1 MEPQDR
7 VRFPA
12 KAYDIDKNLAFQ
24 RVGSVDGMAK
34 IVTRYGV
41 KFWGVL
47 GFELLGS
54 IILLG
59 TALFFAAGMGRTTAW
74 FEEFFL
80 AIGMISSVSL
90 LILSFGNFGMINS
103 LSKIVFD
110 ISIVSAVSLA
120 VIAIGNWPV
129 LSLVITGY
137 VVVMIGALLGMPKD
151 G

>member
-24 RVGSVDGMAK
+24 RVGSVDRMAK
-34 IVTRYGV
+34 IVTRYGI

-47 GFELLGS
+47 SFELLGS

-59 TALFFAAGMGRTTAW
+59 IALFFAANMGRSPQW
-74 FEEFFL
+74 FEGFFL
-80 AIGMISSVSL
+80 AIGMISSISL
-90 LILSFGNFGMINS
+90 LILTFGNFGMINS
-103 LSKIVFD
+103 LSKIVFE
-110 ISIVSAVSLA
+110 IAIISAVSLA
-120 VIAIGNWPV
+120 FMAIGNLPI

-137 VVVMIGALLGMPKD
+137 AVVMIGALLGMPKD

>member
-24 RVGSVDGMAK
+24 RVGSVDRMAK
-34 IVTRYGV
+34 IVTRYGI

-59 TALFFAAGMGRTTAW
+59 IALFFAANIGRSTQW
-74 FEEFFL
+74 FEGFFL
-80 AIGMISSVSL
+80 AIGMISSISL
-90 LILSFGNFGMINS
+90 LILTFGNFGLISS
-103 LSKIVFD
+103 LSKIVFE

-120 VIAIGNWPV
+120 FMAMGNLPI

-137 VVVMIGALLGMPKD
+137 AVVMIGALLGMPKD